1 MFELPTYFILP
12 LTRLNFKDFGK
23 FQRSEWNLKSTK
35 INLQEKYIKIEVFD
49 IVLLPKGVL
58 DNENFIKIVKPNSIL
73 LNIPTTISKTLRYFE
88 RGQYSKFPDSIK
100 NWIKV
105 YSGLPKTHD
114 YIQALYKSDKL
125 RKKLENELGVSLS
138 KGAELLEAPKDKWF
152 IVEQEKE
159 EV

>member
-12 LTRLNFKDFGK
+12 LTGLNFKDFGK
-23 FQRSEWNLKSTK
+23 FQRNEWNLKFTK
-35 INLQEKYIKIEVFD
+35 INLQEKYIKIEVYD

-58 DNENFIKIVKPNSIL
+58 DNENFIKVVKPNGIL
-73 LNIPTTISKTLRYFE
+73 LSIPSTISKTLRHFE
-88 RGQYSKFPDSIK
+88 RGQYSKFSNSIK
-100 NWIKV
+100 EWIKT

-125 RKKLENELGVSLS
+125 RVRLENELGVSLS

-152 IVEQEKE
+152 IVEQKKE